1 MKDAESYKVLMFLN
15 RPSHLRPWWPDKHPD
30 SILGWHSVEG
40 LHLARGC
47 TLMEDIPSQSLSQS
61 VVCRQMDWERGSYCM
76 ASQVTTFD
84 SFRFLSLGL
93 HKGLDVPNEGASC
106 G

>member
-47 TLMEDIPSQSLSQS
+47 TLMEDIPFSISGLQTN
-61 VVCRQMDWERGSYCM
+61 G
-76 ASQVTTFD
+76 
-84 SFRFLSLGL
+84 LGEGILL
-93 HKGLDVPNEGASC
+93 HGLPGHHI
-106 G
+106 